1 MASVRKRTWTHKGQV
16 KSAWIADYFDMGGIR
31 RQRTFPTKGKATE
44 WLDQTKA
51 EVRKGTHTADSA
63 SITVD
68 QAGDIWLKQCERDD
82 LERSTIDQRRQ
93 HVKLHIK
100 PVLGD
105 VKLARLTAPMVKD
118 FTETLKDE
126 GRSEAMIPKILTS
139 LKILIGVAQA
149 KGKIAQNVAR
159 AVKLRRSSRDDDG
172 VTIPTRAELRT
183 MMSESSGRL
192 RPLIVTA
199 IFTGMRASE
208 LRGLT
213 WGHVDFDAKVIRVR
227 QRADAW
233 GKMGPP
239 KSKAGRRDIPMA
251 PTVAN
256 ALREWKLACPQGS
269 RDLVFPNG
277 AGNVESYSNIYKRG
291 YRPLLEQCGIVDEAG
306 KPKYTFHALRH
317 AAASLF
323 IEQGWQPK
331 KVQGVIGHASIAM
344 TYDLYGH
351 LWPDLEDD
359 QAALAQIEARL
370 LG

>member
-1 MASVRKRTWTHKGQV
+1 MATVRKRTWTYKGQE
-16 KSAWIADYFDMGGIR
+16 KTAWIADYFDQGGRR
-31 RQRTFPTKGKATE
+31 RQRTFATKGAASE
-44 WLDQTKA
+44 WLDETKA

-63 SITVD
+63 SITVG
-68 QAGDIWLKQCERDD
+68 QAGDLWLERCERDG

-93 HVKLHIK
+93 HVNLHIK
-100 PVLGD
+100 PFLGKR
-105 VKLARLTAPMVKD
+105 KLSRLTGPMVGN
-118 FTETLKDE
+118 FVERLRDE
-126 GRSEAMIPKILTS
+126 GRSEAMVRKVLTS

-149 KGKIAQNVAR
+149 KGKVAQNVAR
-159 AVKLRRSSRDDDG
+159 GVKLRRLARQDDG
-172 VTIPTRAELRT
+172 VTVPTKAELRT
-183 MMSESSGRL
+183 MMSESTGRL
-192 RPLIVTA
+192 RPLIVMA

-208 LRGLT
+208 IRGLT
-213 WGHVDFDAKVIRVR
+213 WEHVDFDAKVIRVR

-256 ALREWKLACPQGS
+256 TLKEWQLVCPKGELG
-269 RDLVFPNG
+269 LVFPNG

-291 YRPLLEQCGIVDEAG
+291 YRPLLERCGIGDGNG

-323 IEQGWQPK
+323 IAQGWQPK
-331 KVQGVIGHASIAM
+331 KVQTVIGHASIAM

-359 QAALAQIEARL
+359 QAAMAQIEARL
-370 LG
+370 IG